1 VQFRRGRRNTV
12 RSVVAYYTFTTVP
25 QLTCHV
31 NCFSER
37 DSVEITSPVSRGEYD
52 YLIDRCRLH
61 HLEAPSRWAPPVVEV
76 WLTWAV
82 DEEGEL
88 RSCEKL
94 LGLAKFPSKYKLG
107 TTVVLAVRDVTRGV
121 QRGTLRAAC
130 VVGADANNVET
141 SAHCVLNAYHIERQA
156 RPAKVRPPDVV
167 APTESAVVRDVAQ
180 QSSLLSQSKRVSQAQ
195 QTTATTESMPGHQQA
210 KAPASSPPAVE
221 SKPDDVELTEDDVL
235 FLLNQVDHDTDRT
248 APQTQPTERYDVP
261 SSQTSSP
268 VQAPDPD
275 VPLLTDL
282 TSTVEADAASDDGGM
297 PTDRAVP
304 GTSAQFSQS
313 RSVQSTHGG
322 ARSHLL
328 EFSVDGAFQ
337 LLQPRAQDAPQYAI
351 FGCFV
356 CYTLSS
362 HDVRSSGAEK
372 AQLWWD
378 ADCPVMNG
386 TQRHHIETQELGT
399 LALAAAL
406 GRDADEF
413 VSLRLCAADTEGNIQ
428 GPEVLLG
435 TAELPLSQLSDFMD
449 AEMGYATFTLPVHL
463 TPSAERLFYVM
474 TSTPELVLKVSHR
487 VEPVL
492 LRRSA
497 AQLDQSFL
505 SADSLKQDTSSI
517 AAEETKDA
525 TSSRLDQSLHS
536 PHDPAA
542 ALLGFEITAADLE
555 GMVFFR
561 DPQLPLPWVPFQ
573 DRREDG
579 LTLHEAAA
587 QSLSAS
593 AAATPSLEGALAL
606 RLGEGG
612 AEGDYISLRKTLL
625 ALESITPDMLSPGD
639 GREAVLG
646 TNQAAHETVGTSS
659 ALRRFS
665 EHVTRAEEDQPKEQC
680 RSGDEEVNTAQL
692 HEDEDAVSDEE
703 LYPSDFESLEDA
715 GTAESLL
722 QRLREHLERE
732 HVSSGAAAAPMAY
745 ASTPASGPRQVDF
758 TARRSNA
765 AGIAEQQDAS
775 EEEGSG
781 STDAAGPALDDAGAA
796 PGASSV
802 RSSLRSVSTDSSDSA
817 PASLAA
823 APHTE
828 GAEWQGFVA
837 DLSEDERSEPA
848 ASAEDDSL
856 HSSYSGNF
864 CSDGAGEPETK
875 DDFGDFTVWSRASDE
890 FDQPRYDDDDDA
902 ADGDE
907 SAGSEGGEEAVRSG
921 TGTGEDSAVVSEEET
936 RDVAQN
942 SPSEHSPASRA
953 PTPEPRILDAS
964 ASEVRSE
971 ADDSDASWHFDDT
984 TGFSHASAHDGVNS
998 SLREKHVD
1006 EYSTRPLAPDHAT
1019 AADVQ
1024 TQPGADSFRNPGD
1037 DASMQAP
1044 DAGAQASGAVPTEL
1058 PATPVSAPRAQD
1070 VAPAADQYS
1079 LLDEDG
1085 QADSPNTSKIK
1096 GVVDARL
1103 SEVFGPEVVAHPL
1116 PQRCE
1121 PFIVPKP
1128 AAVTTWTPLERPLT
1142 ESHKTERTV
1151 RVCSAAGASLLS
1163 AQEQER
1169 LRIRHL
1175 VESQARRLETSS
1187 LQGQKGKDLKAENE
1201 RVSRLMM
1208 KSVFRRVGA
1217 V

>member
-1 VQFRRGRRNTV
+1 
-12 RSVVAYYTFTTVP
+12 
-25 QLTCHV
+25 
-31 NCFSER
+31 
-37 DSVEITSPVSRGEYD
+37 VELTSPVSRGEHD

-76 WLTWAV
+76 WLTWTV

-94 LGLAKFPSKYKLG
+94 LGLAKFPAKYKLG

-121 QRGTLRAAC
+121 QRGALRVAC
-130 VVGADANNVET
+130 LVGADANSVET
-141 SAHCVLNAYHIERQA
+141 SAHCVLNAFHIERQA
-156 RPAKVRPPDVV
+156 RPANVRPPEVV
-167 APTESAVVRDVAQ
+167 APIESIAVSDDAQ
-180 QSSLLSQSKRVSQAQ
+180 KSSPLSQGNRVSEVQHDP
-195 QTTATTESMPGHQQA
+195 TATELVEGHQQA
-210 KAPASSPPAVE
+210 DAPTPASATSSRE
-221 SKPDDVELTEDDVL
+221 SQAREAELTEDDVL
-235 FLLNQVDHDTDRT
+235 FLLNQADHDADRT
-248 APQTQPTERYDVP
+248 TPQTQPVERHDGP
-261 SSQTSSP
+261 LSQTSRPAHAAVADVSASGP
-268 VQAPDPD
+268 LPKEPTEAAAVGQDSGTGAPADIA
-275 VPLLTDL
+275 VASKSARLPL
-282 TSTVEADAASDDGGM
+282 
-297 PTDRAVP
+297 
-304 GTSAQFSQS
+304 S
-313 RSVQSTHGG
+313 RSLQPARGG
-322 ARSHLL
+322 ARNHLL

-337 LLQPRAQDAPQYAI
+337 LLQPRVQDAPHYAI

-362 HDVRSSGAEK
+362 RDVRSSGAEK

-406 GRDADEF
+406 GRNADEF

-428 GPEVLLG
+428 DPEVLLG
-435 TAELPLSQLSDFMD
+435 TAELTLTQLSDFMD

-474 TSTPELVLKVSHR
+474 TSTPEVVLQVSHR

-497 AQLDQSFL
+497 AQLDQCFL
-505 SADSLKQDTSSI
+505 SADSPKQDTSSA

-525 TSSRLDQSLHS
+525 TSSHLDQSLHS

-587 QSLSAS
+587 PSLSAS
-593 AAATPSLEGALAL
+593 AAATPSLEGALAH
-606 RLGEGG
+606 RLAEGG
-612 AEGDYISLRKTLL
+612 AEGDYVSLRKTLL

-639 GREAVLG
+639 GREAVLA

-659 ALRRFS
+659 ALRRLS
-665 EHVTRAEEDQPKEQC
+665 EHVTRAEEDQPKEQY
-680 RSGDEEVNTAQL
+680 RSIDEEVNTAQL
-692 HEDEDAVSDEE
+692 REDEDADSDEE

-732 HVSSGAAAAPMAY
+732 HVSSGAAAASMPY
-745 ASTPASGPRQVDF
+745 ASTPASGPRQVDL
-758 TARRSNA
+758 TPRRSNA
-765 AGIAEQQDAS
+765 AGIAEQQGAS

-828 GAEWQGFVA
+828 RAGWQGFVA
-837 DLSEDERSEPA
+837 DLSEDERYEPA
-848 ASAEDDSL
+848 LSVEDDSL

-864 CSDGAGEPETK
+864 GSDDAGEPETK
-875 DDFGDFTVWSRASDE
+875 DDFGDFTVGSRASDE

-907 SAGSEGGEEAVRSG
+907 SAGSEGGEEVEKAIRR
-921 TGTGEDSAVVSEEET
+921 TGDD
-936 RDVAQN
+936 RDVAPEDDTSDVAPD
-942 SPSEHSPASRA
+942 SPSQHSPASGA
-953 PTPEPRILDAS
+953 PTPEQSVLDAS
-964 ASEVRSE
+964 ASDVRSE
-971 ADDSDASWHFDDT
+971 ADDSNASWRFDDT
-984 TGFSHASAHDGVNS
+984 VGSSPASAHDSGNA
-998 SLREKHVD
+998 SLGENYAAD
-1006 EYSTRPLAPDHAT
+1006 YQSGPLAPDHT
-1019 AADVQ
+1019 PPADVR
-1024 TQPGADSFRNPGD
+1024 THPGADGFRNAAD
-1037 DASMQAP
+1037 DASMQAAT
-1044 DAGAQASGAVPTEL
+1044 AGDLAIGGGAVPMEVRSALQAQEVT
-1058 PATPVSAPRAQD
+1058 PAT
-1070 VAPAADQYS
+1070 DQRS
-1079 LLDEDG
+1079 LLDGDE
-1085 QADSPNTSKIK
+1085 QEDSPNTSKIK
-1096 GVVDARL
+1096 DVVDARL

-1116 PQRCE
+1116 PQRVE
-1121 PFIVPKP
+1121 PAIVLKP
-1128 AAVTTWTPLERPLT
+1128 AAVTTWTPLERPLA
-1142 ESHKTERTV
+1142 ESHKTEPMV
-1151 RVCSAAGASLLS
+1151 PVSAATREPQLS

-1175 VESQARRLETSS
+1175 VESQARRLETSGM
-1187 LQGQKGKDLKAENE
+1187 QGQKGKDLKAENE

-1208 KSVFRRVGA
+1208 KSVFRRAGA

>member
-1 VQFRRGRRNTV
+1 ME
-12 RSVVAYYTFTTVP
+12 
-25 QLTCHV
+25 L
-31 NCFSER
+31 
-37 DSVEITSPVSRGEYD
+37 TSPVSRGEHD

-76 WLTWAV
+76 WLTWTV

-94 LGLAKFPSKYKLG
+94 LGLAKFPAKYKLG

-121 QRGTLRAAC
+121 QRGALRVAC
-130 VVGADANNVET
+130 VVGADANSVET
-141 SAHCVLNAYHIERQA
+141 SAHCVLNAFHIERQT
-156 RPAKVRPPDVV
+156 RPAKVRPPEVV
-167 APTESAVVRDVAQ
+167 APIESIAVRDDAQ
-180 QSSLLSQSKRVSQAQ
+180 KSSPLSQGNRVSEVQHDP
-195 QTTATTESMPGHQQA
+195 TATELMEGHQLA
-210 KAPASSPPAVE
+210 DAPASASATSSGE
-221 SKPDDVELTEDDVL
+221 SQAREAELTEDDVL
-235 FLLNQVDHDTDRT
+235 FLLNQVDHDADRT
-248 APQTQPTERYDVP
+248 APQTQPVERHDG
-261 SSQTSSP
+261 SLSQTSSP
-268 VQAPDPD
+268 AHA
-275 VPLLTDL
+275 
-282 TSTVEADAASDDGGM
+282 ADAEVSASGQLPKE
-297 PTDRAVP
+297 PTEAAAVGQDSGSGARADITVASK
-304 GTSAQFSQS
+304 SARLPLS
-313 RSVQSTHGG
+313 RSVQPARGG
-322 ARSHLL
+322 ARNHLL

-337 LLQPRAQDAPQYAI
+337 LLQPQVQDAPHYAI

-362 HDVRSSGAEK
+362 RDVRSSGAEK

-971 ADDSDASWHFDDT
+971 ADDSDTSWHFDDT